1 MRLFVALVP
10 PPDAVE
16 HLDEFLDVRREAAD
30 FRWSDPDQFHVTL
43 AFLAAVPD
51 RRLDDLVERLG
62 RAARR
67 RTPVTTRLAAGGAFP
82 DPARAR
88 VLWTG
93 LDLDQAGRT
102 EVGRMATGAR
112 AAAARAGIEVA
123 GQRFR
128 PHVTVAR
135 MRRPGEVSSWVRLL
149 EGYQGPTWRTDH
161 YTLVESH
168 LGEGPRR
175 RPRYETLETFP
186 VGPAVTAP

>member
-10 PPDAVE
+10 PAAAVE
-16 HLDEFLDVRREAAD
+16 HLDEFLDVRRAAAD
-30 FRWSDPDQFHVTL
+30 FRWSDPEQFHVTL

-67 RTPVTTRLAAGGAFP
+67 RTPVTTRLAGGGAFP

-93 LDLDQAGRT
+93 LDLDGPGRT

-149 EGYQGPTWRTDH
+149 EGYRGPAWRTDR

-168 LGEGPRR
+168 PGEGPRR
-175 RPRYETLETFP
+175 RPRYEALETFP
-186 VGPAVTAP
+186 VGRDVTAP